1 MSAKWHDSVSE
12 QKVISTSYND
22 AESSRR
28 DEASQRRRSAGGNE
42 GVSARFSLLTD
53 LPREAFGG
61 SAGATNGK
69 RAERLS
75 GVRCMGDKNLVVD
88 GRVHERRGLSG
99 ALYRLLPDGL
109 MKGTMR
115 VTCGCCTPN
124 ATTVCI
130 WPDRPC
136 ARWVF
141 AEAGVLL
148 VQRAGRVV
156 KSRYI
161 HSTVQDLQGGCVY
174 GRPLQAHPSQYE
186 HPNANCRV
194 CGLGKK
200 ARRA

>member
-1 MSAKWHDSVSE
+1 MKAF
-12 QKVISTSYND
+12 Q
-22 AESSRR
+22 
-28 DEASQRRRSAGGNE
+28 
-42 GVSARFSLLTD
+42 ARLTLLTD

-61 SAGATNGK
+61 SAGATSGK

-75 GVRCMGDKNLVVD
+75 GVRCMGVKNLVVD

-99 ALYRLLPDGL
+99 ALYRLRPDGL

-148 VQRAGRVV
+148 VQRAGRAV

-161 HSTVQDLQGGCVY
+161 HSTVQDLQGGVCMG
-174 GRPLQAHPSQYE
+174 GRCRHIP
-186 HPNANCRV
+186 ANTRTRMQIAV
-194 CGLGKK
+194 FGGGQKVATGLRKS
-200 ARRA
+200 RELD

>member
-1 MSAKWHDSVSE
+1 MRPDNGGD
-12 QKVISTSYND
+12 QQ
-22 AESSRR
+22 AEMK
-28 DEASQRRRSAGGNE
+28 AFQ
-42 GVSARFSLLTD
+42 ARLTLLTD

-61 SAGATNGK
+61 SAGATSGK

-75 GVRCMGDKNLVVD
+75 GVRCMGVKNLVVD

-99 ALYRLLPDGL
+99 ALYRLRPDGL

-124 ATTVCI
+124 ATIVCI

-148 VQRAGRVV
+148 VQRR
-156 KSRYI
+156 
-161 HSTVQDLQGGCVY
+161 QGGEIEIHTQYSVRSAGACVY

-186 HPNANCRV
+186 NPNANCRV
-194 CGLGKK
+194 CGWAKK
-200 ARRA
+200 RDGLEKIP